1 MRSSIPVCF
10 PWVILDFDWGLTLF
24 PEEIVR
30 ISEALAKLAPSPV
43 VPNHHVDEAIRS
55 FKFSTVDAVSAGP
68 VDGMVKRGTEPRD
81 EQDRKGEPDDQSHGE
96 WSYWRTPSRA
106 LSLDSLCSSLR

>member
-24 PEEIVR
+24 LEAIVR

-55 FKFSTVDAVSAGP
+55 SKFSAMDAISAGP
-68 VDGMVKRGTEPRD
+68 VDGMSRGELN
-81 EQDRKGEPDDQSHGE
+81 Q
-96 WSYWRTPSRA
+96 
-106 LSLDSLCSSLR
+106 